1 MCCCQ
6 WFGIPTKTS
15 IFYLNE
21 LAHRLLAPRI
31 AYQKLM
37 QTPKR
42 KQLNIQSNNVN
53 VPADVTY
60 TVSMV
65 PRLSSETAK
74 IKVNLKRKL
83 QYESSAMSS
92 SVRPHKVVEGTLWF
106 TSNSNL

>member
-1 MCCCQ
+1 MH
-6 WFGIPTKTS
+6 IK
-15 IFYLNE
+15 N
-21 LAHRLLAPRI
+21 A
-31 AYQKLM
+31 M

-42 KQLNIQSNNVN
+42 KQLNIHSNNVN

-83 QYESSAMSS
+83 QYKSSAMSS

-106 TSNSNL
+106 TSNRNL